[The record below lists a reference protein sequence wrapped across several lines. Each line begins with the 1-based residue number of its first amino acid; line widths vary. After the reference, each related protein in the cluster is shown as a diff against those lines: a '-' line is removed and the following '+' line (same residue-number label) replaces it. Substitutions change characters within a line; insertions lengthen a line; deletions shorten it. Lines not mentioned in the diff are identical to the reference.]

1 MPAVVACPKCKKKY
15 KLPDNMLGKGVK
27 CTECATQFKAAAPN
41 AKQSPQPDRRQM
53 AAAQQARAKKAQDLK
68 ALGVSGTIERPADIF
83 SGSAMTGTP
92 DPLGNHVI
100 QDPGFGEGAEQTV
113 APKQTEEPDNP
124 HASMLSNPALA
135 KKKKKKVAKQAK
147 TGGGRSF
154 FGAKACFV
162 LAALTAIGAIY
173 LIVAGPNKPE
183 GIPNLVGYA
192 IGTFLVPIALLIGGL
207 YLQRK
212 PKKSKKS

>member
-27 CTECATQFKAAAPN
+27 CTDCATQFKASAPQ

-68 ALGVSGTIERPADIF
+68 ALGVNGTIERPADIF
-83 SGSAMTGTP
+83 SGSAMSGTP

-100 QDPGFGEGAEQTV
+100 QDPGFGEGAEQV
-113 APKQTEEPDNP
+113 FAPKQTEQPDNP

-135 KKKKKKVAKQAK
+135 KKKKKKKVAKQYK
-147 TGGGRSF
+147 SGGGRTST
-154 FGAKACFV
+154 GAIVCFV
-162 LAALTAIGAIY
+162 LAALTTIAAIY
-173 LIVAGPNKPE
+173 TIVAGPNKPE
-183 GIPNLVGYA
+183 DTAGLIGYA
-192 IGTFLVPIALLIGGL
+192 VGAFLVPTAFLVGGL
-207 YLQRK
+207 LLRR
-212 PKKSKKS
+212 KSKKS